1 MQNKHVIIFKNIT
14 DGFMNLEYINYL
26 AELFSKEPSLKN
38 KITFILDNNLSL
50 ESNQALM
57 QMYNQLIGFDI
68 FEAAYSNGKL
78 LEYKELNQL
87 QLRREVKAISLD
99 LSDYLDNKYSN
110 FKKYFIE
117 NSIYENVLSI
127 IKGVL

>member
-57 QMYNQLIGFDI
+57 QT
-68 FEAAYSNGKL
+68 YSNGKL

-99 LSDYLDNKYSN
+99 LSDYLDSKYSN